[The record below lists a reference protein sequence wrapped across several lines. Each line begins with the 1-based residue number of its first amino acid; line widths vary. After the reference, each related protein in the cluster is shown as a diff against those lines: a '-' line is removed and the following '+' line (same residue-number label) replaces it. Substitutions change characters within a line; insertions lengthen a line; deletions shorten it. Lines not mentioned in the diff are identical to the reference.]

1 VGLPWDEGWT
11 IPFDA
16 PYYPP
21 PPVIYRNVQF
31 QYVFFEADPAA
42 VARLLPAPLEPSPDG
57 ACMAMGIRVPF
68 SSGYG
73 AFTEALVQQKCSL
86 RGQVGWYCSHVWHDG
101 PRGIAAGRE
110 IWGTPKIFAEL
121 DVRPVEGGYLSRATV
136 SGAPILTISTTHD
149 RPADASEL
157 PPMEPN
163 WRLKLIP
170 RADGPGPALKQ
181 LVDGTPATTDF
192 EVHLAL
198 AGRGTVEFH
207 ASPFSDLIGLRPRSY
222 GPAFYL
228 ETSYAEGYGRIALD
242 YLAESPSDAEAGP
255 GR

>member
-1 VGLPWDEGWT
+1 MSLPLDEGWS

-21 PPVIYRNVQF
+21 LPVVYRNVEF
-31 QYVFFEADPAA
+31 QYLFFEADPGA

-73 AFTEALVQQKCSL
+73 AFNEMLIQQKCSL

-101 PRGIAAGRE
+101 PRGSAAGRE
-110 IWGTPKIFAEL
+110 IYGTPKVLAEL
-121 DVRPVEGGYLSRATV
+121 EVRNVAGGYLSRATMG
-136 SGAPILTISTTHD
+136 GAPILTISTTND
-149 RPADASEL
+149 RPADPSEL
-157 PPMEPN
+157 PSLAPS
-163 WRLKLIP
+163 WRLKMIP

-181 LVDGTPATTDF
+181 LIDTTPATIDF
-192 EVHLAL
+192 QVHLAL
-198 AGRGTVEFH
+198 AGRGRLEFH
-207 ASPFSDLIGLRPRSY
+207 PSPFSDLTSLAPRSY

-228 ETSYAEGYGRIALD
+228 ETSYLEGFGRIALD
-242 YLAESPSDAEAGP
+242 YLAEAAARSTTNGA
-255 GR
+255 